1 MFDRGRMKQKADL
14 LQGTLD
20 LLVLKTL
27 QPGPAHGWD
36 IAQRIRQ
43 VSRDVLRV
51 NQGSLYPALHR
62 LEAQGSISSE
72 WGASDNNRRAK
83 FYKLTAAGRRQ
94 LAAETETW
102 ERFSEA
108 IGLILQNT

>member
-1 MFDRGRMKQKADL
+1 MDKKTDL

-20 LLVLKTL
+20 LLILKTL
-27 QPGPAHGWD
+27 QTGPTHGWD

-43 VSRDVLRV
+43 VSGEILSV

-62 LEAQGSISSE
+62 LEAQGWVASE
-72 WGASDNNRRAK
+72 WGASDNNRQAK

-94 LAAETETW
+94 LAAETEAW
-102 ERFSEA
+102 ERFSHA
-108 IGLILQNT
+108 VGLILQNT

>member
-1 MFDRGRMKQKADL
+1 MSRHKTDL

-36 IAQRIRQ
+36 IAQRIQ
-43 VSRDVLRV
+43 LVSEDVLQV

-62 LEAQGSISSE
+62 LEERGLIASE
-72 WGASDNNRRAK
+72 WGASENNRRAK

-94 LAAETETW
+94 LQEQTETW
-102 ERFSEA
+102 RRFSWA
-108 IGLILQNT
+108 VTRVLQSS